1 MGIVGLT
8 KIGRFGRWNVI
19 YSNGTDKPVSWLW
32 NIVPE
37 KLRSYWLLYR
47 HICMKRGICM
57 ILTLSVL
64 YQFFASEE
72 KWIRSRARGRPK
84 DEIHTKGM
92 G

>member
-19 YSNGTDKPVSWLW
+19 YSNGTDKPVAWLW

-47 HICMKRGICM
+47 HMPGAVTFDDLRKEYAKRNM
-57 ILTLSVL
+57 
-64 YQFFASEE
+64 Y
-72 KWIRSRARGRPK
+72 ARH
-84 DEIHTKGM
+84 D
-92 G
+92 